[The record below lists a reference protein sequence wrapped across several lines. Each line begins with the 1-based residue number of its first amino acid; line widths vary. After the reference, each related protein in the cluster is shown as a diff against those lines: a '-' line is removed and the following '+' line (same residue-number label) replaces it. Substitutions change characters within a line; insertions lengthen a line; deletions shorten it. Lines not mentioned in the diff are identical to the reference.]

1 MCQVRKLITLVSIKS
16 SELEDRDF
24 TTNPMMLRMY
34 AEQEQRYKKSSQQS
48 SNKSNNLKLK
58 QHILFLKSAKIQ

>member
-58 QHILFLKSAKIQ
+58 QHILFIKSAKIQ

>member
-58 QHILFLKSAKIQ
+58 QHILFFKSAKIQ

>member
-24 TTNPMMLRMY
+24 TTNLMMLRMY
-34 AEQEQRYKKSSQQS
+34 AEQDQRYKKSSQQS